1 MSADPVTEALT
12 ITGLGRRGEGIAEH
26 RGQRL
31 FVPRAL
37 PGERVLAEIEG
48 ERAMPVRIDTASPDR
63 IAPFCPHYGAC
74 GGCQLQHMAPD
85 AYAAFKRRL
94 VETALAQAGIAAA
107 VEPLVDAWGSG
118 RRRVTFHVRKDRAG
132 FMGFR
137 SHDLVDLDACPIL
150 VPQLK
155 RGPAVARTLGKL
167 LGDCEVALTASAAG
181 IDAHVRGSKR
191 KPRPEALA
199 ALGTQLRLA
208 RIAIEGEVLF
218 QAMVPTVRIGKAE
231 VDLPVGSFLQATAE
245 AEETLARLVVAGI
258 GKAKAVADL
267 FCGIGPFALRLAENA
282 KVLAADADKGA
293 MAALDKAVR
302 NTQGLKAVTVRRRDL
317 FRDPLAPAELEG
329 LDGVVVDPPRAGAEA
344 QAREIGRSTLKRLV
358 YVSCDP
364 GSFARDARLLT
375 DAGFRVVKV
384 TPVDQFAY
392 SSHVEVVGVFE
403 R

>member
-26 RGQRL
+26 RGQRI

-37 PGERVLAEIEG
+37 PGETIMAEIAG
-48 ERAMPVRIDTASPDR
+48 DRALPLAITTASPDR
-63 IAPFCPHYGAC
+63 IEPFCPHYGAC
-74 GGCQLQHMAPD
+74 GGCQLQHMGPQT
-85 AYAAFKRRL
+85 YAGFKRGL
-94 VETALAQAGIAAA
+94 VETALAQAGVMAM
-107 VEPLVDAWGSG
+107 VEPLIDARGAG

-132 FMGFR
+132 FMGVR

-155 RGPAVARTLGKL
+155 RGPAIARALGKA
-167 LGDCEVALTASAAG
+167 LGDCEVALTSSKAG

-199 ALGTQLRLA
+199 TLGTQLRLA
-208 RIAIEGEVLF
+208 RIAVEGEVLF
-218 QAMVPTVRIGKAE
+218 QAMVPTMQIGRAE

-245 AEETLARLVVAGI
+245 AEETLARLVIEGI
-258 GKAKAVADL
+258 GRAKAVADL
-267 FCGIGPFALRLAENA
+267 FCGIGPFALRLAESA

-302 NTQGLKAVTVRRRDL
+302 NTQGLKAVTIRRRDL

-329 LDGVVVDPPRAGAEA
+329 LDAVVIDPPRAGAEA
-344 QAREIGRSTLKRLV
+344 QVREIGRAKLRRLV

-364 GSFARDARLLT
+364 GSFARDARLLA
-375 DAGFRVVKV
+375 DAGFRAAKV